1 MGGLCHIQASP
12 VQSHLNSYT
21 SSAGSAM
28 YSKGGDKIVHCH
40 FETSLVPSALAWRPS
55 LDGISILPYELRAV
69 HELRLES
76 EL

>member
-1 MGGLCHIQASP
+1 
-12 VQSHLNSYT
+12 
-21 SSAGSAM
+21 M

-40 FETSLVPSALAWRPS
+40 FETSLVPSTLAWRPS

>member
-40 FETSLVPSALAWRPS
+40 FETSLEEDPSR
-55 LDGISILPYELRAV
+55 DGISVPPYE
-69 HELRLES
+69 
-76 EL
+76 